1 MADEAVSDAAISS
14 AEVAATGGD
23 KPVVTEQEKGTTKS
37 RLNFSEEC
45 GGGGREEEGEEGGGE
60 GSDSDSPGDGEEEE
74 ELLFPGFVA
83 KSLRWLPQT
92 NKLRFVCLKI
102 ITWTYPFTFINLV

>member
-45 GGGGREEEGEEGGGE
+45 GGSGEEEGEEGGGE